1 MNKVFTEIGFGNDT
15 FLSTEFEDGDREYR
29 IPGFI
34 LPGKII
40 SFYFRF
46 WIFKRVFIF
55 STNHGF
61 ELQTKDRNKLK
72 ILFGIGGETKTLKFT
87 PELSEKILLGEK
99 TTTWR
104 LFDDKDLRKGD
115 RLIFINKATGKQFG
129 QAVITSIR
137 TKTLGTLTDE
147 DWEGHE
153 RFASEQ
159 TMYDTYRKY
168 YGDKV
173 GKDSEVKIIS
183 FRFKKIKI

>member
-1 MNKVFTEIGFGNDT
+1 MNKVFAEIGFGNDT

-61 ELQTKDRNKLK
+61 ELRTKDRNKLK

-115 RLIFINKATGKQFG
+115 RLIFVNKASGKQFG

-159 TMYDTYRKY
+159 AMYDTYRKY

-183 FRFKKIKI
+183 FRFRK